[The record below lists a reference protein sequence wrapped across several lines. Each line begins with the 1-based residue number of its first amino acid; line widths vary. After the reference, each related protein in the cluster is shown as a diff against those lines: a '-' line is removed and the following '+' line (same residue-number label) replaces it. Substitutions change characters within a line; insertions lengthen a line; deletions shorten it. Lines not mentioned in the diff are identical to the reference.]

1 MENSNRTDRSKTAHN
16 NERVKNKDIVNSMIN
31 IWRINSSVNPIDVLG
46 SYRGTPYGYNEVKP
60 EQDVDD
66 L

>member
-1 MENSNRTDRSKTAHN
+1 MKNDGKKIND
-16 NERVKNKDIVNSMIN
+16 KNKKNNSDVVNSMVN
-31 IWRINSSVNPIDVLG
+31 IWRINSSVSPIDVLG
-46 SYRGTPYGYNEVKP
+46 SYRGTPYGYNEIKP